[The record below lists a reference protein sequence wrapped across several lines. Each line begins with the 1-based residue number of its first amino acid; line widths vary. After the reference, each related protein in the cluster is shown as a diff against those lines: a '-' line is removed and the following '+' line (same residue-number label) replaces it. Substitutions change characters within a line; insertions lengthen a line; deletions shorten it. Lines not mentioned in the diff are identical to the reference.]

1 LNCYKIIE
9 IYENRTILR
18 GVMNSKRVFVDWG
31 MSKETKK
38 LIIAMIIGFLVV
50 IIPYYLFFY

>member
-1 LNCYKIIE
+1 
-9 IYENRTILR
+9 
-18 GVMNSKRVFVDWG
+18 MNSKRVFVDWG